1 MERRETTS
9 ASVDAVSSQD
19 IPERR
24 LTEDRRGIFQTK
36 KSIMFALTDEEIYFL
51 LKSDEPPET
60 VRIES

>member
-60 VRIES
+60 DRIES